1 MDSNFKEYTVEY
13 GEGKNP
19 SIWNPA
25 SEMAFAK
32 PVENKQL
39 FQWLPEGKT
48 GQYTLRLTVTDEVGH
63 IAQDSVMVELAPQI
77 TKDKGGTANSSDGNV
92 SLNIPPRSLPSDTII
107 TINRVP
113 VDEIQPPDSNRIPEV
128 LAGQSHA
135 ATATNSGVKSLNLAF
150 DLGPSALKL
159 RSIKPATLQIKLDS
173 IPAQSKKR
181 VAFFRW
187 NGKWTFLGGTLRE
200 DKVNIGITQ
209 FGRYALM
216 EVERTFEPSGINP
229 LFTCQPRVFSPK
241 RGKTTVSFSLQKE
254 ASVTLKVYTIDGLL
268 QKTLVSGETMYTGRN
283 AVIWDGR
290 DENDRIVSSGLYL
303 IALSIDD
310 GKVKTKAVV
319 IQNR

>member
-63 IAQDSVMVELAPQI
+63 IAQDSVMVELAPQL
-77 TKDKGGTANSSDGNV
+77 TKDKGGAASSSDGNV
-92 SLNIPPRSLPSDTII
+92 FLHIPPRSLPGDTII

-113 VDEIQPPDSNRIPEV
+113 VDEIKPPPNNVR
-128 LAGQSHA
+128 
-135 ATATNSGVKSLNLAF
+135 SLNVVYEIKPE
-150 DLGPSALKL
+150 DLRL
-159 RSIKPATLQIKLDS
+159 RSIKPATLQIKLDG
-173 IPAQSKKR
+173 IPTQDKKR

-187 NGKWTFLGGTLRE
+187 NGKWIFLGGTLRE

-216 EVERTFEPSGINP
+216 EVERTFEPSALKP
-229 LFTCQPRVFSPK
+229 LFTCQPRAFSPK
-241 RGKTTVSFSLQKE
+241 KGKATISFSLQKE
-254 ASVTLKVYTIDGLL
+254 ASVTLKVYNLDGRL
-268 QKTLVSGETMYTGRN
+268 QKTLVSSETMYTGRN

-290 DENDRIVSSGLYL
+290 DENDRIVPSGLYL
-303 IALSIDD
+303 IALSVDN
-310 GKVKTKAVV
+310 GEVKTKAVV